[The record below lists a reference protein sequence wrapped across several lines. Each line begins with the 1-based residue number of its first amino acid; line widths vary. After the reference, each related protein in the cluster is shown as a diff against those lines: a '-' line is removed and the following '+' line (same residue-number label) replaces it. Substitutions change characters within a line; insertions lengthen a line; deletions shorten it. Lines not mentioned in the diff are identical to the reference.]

1 MKIFIDSFAKTPTVS
16 VGTQAYII
24 AAMELLEKSFPK
36 CEFLIF
42 SFNREMDQWLFRNE
56 KLNVTIIDRPESGL
70 KAMVALYKTAKQA
83 DVIVSLW
90 GDGYIS
96 APARNIL
103 RKTLFFRLSG
113 TRSVLWPSSI
123 GIEKTALLRKLQR
136 AGLNGFEVLLARDT
150 ITYEHFKTLK
160 LPQISLEADMAFILD
175 PPNKERI
182 AELYKLEGIP
192 ADKKCVGLN
201 ISQLMNQYFKKE
213 GKDYPKFAAELAL
226 YLRELSGCNVLLIPH
241 QFYPSWFKPRIADAI
256 TSLDGDDRV
265 PVKEVLKVLNGAE
278 GIYPVMGEYDSREFK
293 GIISSC
299 ELMVGARMH
308 SIIAALSTSVPSVL
322 MSYSHKATG
331 LFQMLELDK
340 YVVDFRGDIKEIKSA
355 IQDAWKKKEQL
366 RRDLDAKMPDYKAGA
381 LQLGETL
388 KSMLK
393 Q

>member
-1 MKIFIDSFAKTPTVS
+1 MKIFIEAFAKTPTVS

-24 AAMELLEKSFPK
+24 AAMELLEKTFPA
-36 CEFLIF
+36 CEFFIF

-56 KLNVTIIDRPESGL
+56 KLNVTIVDRPESGL
-70 KAMVALYKTAKQA
+70 KAMFTLYKIARQT

-103 RKTLFFRLSG
+103 RKTLFFRLAG
-113 TRSVLWPSSI
+113 ARSVLWPSSI
-123 GIEKTALLRKLQR
+123 GIEKSTLLKKLQR
-136 AGLNGFEVLLARDT
+136 AGLSGFEVLLARDT
-150 ITYEHFKTLK
+150 ITYEHFQTLK
-160 LPQISLEADMAFILD
+160 LSPISLVADMAFILD
-175 PPNKERI
+175 PPNKKRI

-265 PVKEVLKVLNGAE
+265 PVKEVLKVLDGAE
-278 GIYPVMGEYDSREFK
+278 GIYPIMGEYDSREFK

-308 SIIAALSTSVPSVL
+308 SIIAALSTSVPSVI

-331 LFQMLELDK
+331 LFKMLGLEK
-340 YVVDFRGDIKEIKSA
+340 YAVDFRGDIKKIKSV
-355 IQDAWKKKEQL
+355 IHDAWENREAL
-366 RRDLDAKMPDYKAGA
+366 RCDLDAKMPDYKAGA
-381 LQLGETL
+381 SRLGESL
-388 KSMLK
+388 KLMLK
-393 Q
+393 